1 MDTTDTTHRK
11 VTFLLL
17 GSQKHDHDDDDRQKH
32 DNPKQSESDQVR
44 INVLKHLVQNWT
56 KDIQFKVILEL
67 GSGKIL

>member
-44 INVLKHLVQNWT
+44 INILKDLV
-56 KDIQFKVILEL
+56 
-67 GSGKIL
+67 